1 MVFFKEKSIIMIIS
15 MYCLS
20 ILLLAGQWAIAD
32 ILNMQLIG
40 LDGTPIK
47 NNVLSLINTG
57 ILNTF
62 QANVT
67 NTNPVTL
74 AVNIITVNA
83 GLLWQVVQLATGTYV
98 FNVLLYLYIP
108 PILVAG
114 ITLVYIIF
122 LMITVISYVYRI

>member
-57 ILNTF
+57 SLNTF